1 MSQPLPPSII
11 DAVRRIQYAIELSNI
26 QGDPIHVRHLGMA
39 HSTVSHVPGLL
50 KHWAHYLG
58 LRRFKSSKVTSIF
71 TMDYIF
77 AQSTWLVKAL
87 LSVLQLFFSPAFSS
101 LDSQPTWPLGKE
113 NAGLLQS
120 CLAPNLFCFM
130 DYIHDQLTRLLQNET
145 TLFKKWSSCS
155 FSYFQTSSFLYL
167 FSSLCL
173 TDLSNKGIEV
183 AHPTQPSGAVKQ
195 AFLLEKVMMSQK
207 PSRTLV

>member
-1 MSQPLPPSII
+1 
-11 DAVRRIQYAIELSNI
+11 
-26 QGDPIHVRHLGMA
+26 MA
-39 HSTVSHVPGLL
+39 HSTGSHVLGLL

-120 CLAPNLFCFM
+120 CLALNLFCFM
-130 DYIHDQLTRLLQNET
+130 DYIHDQLTQLLQNET
-145 TLFKKWSSCS
+145 TLFKN
-155 FSYFQTSSFLYL
+155 FLVFVFFFIFLNLIFFVSFLI
-167 FSSLCL
+167 SL
-173 TDLSNKGIEV
+173 SYRPFKQG
-183 AHPTQPSGAVKQ
+183 HRSGPPNIAFRCSQ
-195 AFLLEKVMMSQK
+195 ASIPAREGDECN
-207 PSRTLV
+207 SRTTASSSDLTFSQSIVWV